1 MSLVTDSSSSDSS
14 SSSGVCRPLIL
25 FLSCC
30 LLDFL
35 CKSSATQVRGGE
47 CLPGKDH
54 NGADSAGDH
63 LPGSI
68 VPNGPRRNANHSQ
81 HLAAPVSN
89 APAARASAQPLSG
102 VLLPSPRPAP
112 VREMRRGQTMHAH
125 TRTATSTCS
134 LLAHMYVL
142 AAHACQGFVML
153 DCVGCLEQDTKSPF
167 EARAYAGIHTHA

>member
-1 MSLVTDSSSSDSS
+1 MLPLHEPCHRFFSSSSDSS

-142 AAHACQGFVML
+142 AAHACQ
-153 DCVGCLEQDTKSPF
+153 
-167 EARAYAGIHTHA
+167 ARAYAGIHTHA